1 MIQGIGASA
10 GIALGKAFVLPT
22 WEWDIPDSELN
33 VADLA
38 NEIERLYAGIRISKQ
53 EINVIKGE
61 ISEVI
66 GKQESSIFDA
76 HLAILD
82 DPVFMQEVQGII
94 SRQYKVAEVAV
105 KEAIEKFA
113 NMFDLLDDEYM
124 RERALD
130 IKDVGN
136 RLLKHLLGTPEVTL
150 PTNTAP
156 FILVARELSPS
167 QLAHL
172 NPQHVL
178 GIVNMVGGKT
188 SHAAIMARAL
198 GIPFVLGI
206 EEALERPIVTGDFIV
221 LDGDKGLIAV
231 NPEQEIIEQYD
242 RKREQWQRQ
251 LLQLRQLSDV
261 PAITR
266 DGQQIN
272 IDVNMSSIKDLQQ
285 GLAHGVSGVGLFRT
299 EFMFLDR
306 DELPSEEEQFQ
317 VFREALDLLGHKPL
331 IIRTLDIGGDKEVD
345 YMSLREEENPFLGY
359 RAIRFCLDEP
369 EMFKT
374 QLRAILRASHYG
386 HVKLTY
392 PLISS
397 LQELRAANK
406 LLAEAKE
413 ELRAAGIPFD
423 DHMEVGI
430 IIELP
435 SAVVIADLLAAE
447 VDFFS
452 IGTNDLIQ
460 YTLAVDRMN
469 EHVSHLYDPYH
480 PAIIRMLTTVVEAA
494 RHRGIAVTVCG
505 EMASDPYAMPIW
517 LGLGVFQLSMSSQAV
532 LAIKH
537 AALNADV
544 SECRQMLQHVSTLT
558 TGEEIYSYLQEQMQY
573 KLKEGNSQHE
583 VYE

>member
-66 GKQESSIFDA
+66 GEQESSIFDA

>member
-1 MIQGIGASA
+1 MIKGIGASA
-10 GIALGKAFVLPT
+10 GIALGKAFVLPA

-38 NEIERLYAGIRISKQ
+38 NEIERLYAGIRTSKQ
-53 EINVIKGE
+53 EIRVIQEE

-66 GKQESSIFDA
+66 GEHESTIFDA

-82 DPVFMQEVQGII
+82 DPIFMQEVQGII

-150 PTNTAP
+150 PVNTAP

-172 NPQHVL
+172 NPKHVL

-188 SHAAIMARAL
+188 SHSAIMARAL
-198 GIPFVLGI
+198 GIPLVLGVEDELTHPI
-206 EEALERPIVTGDFIV
+206 ETGDYIV
-221 LDGDKGLIAV
+221 LDGEEGILYI
-231 NPEQEIIEQYD
+231 NPEQKIVDEYRIKQARWLQE
-242 RKREQWQRQ
+242 REQ
-251 LLQLRQLSDV
+251 LRKLSDV

-266 DGQQIN
+266 DGQTVNLEVN
-272 IDVNMSSIKDLQQ
+272 ISSIKDLEQ
-285 GLAHGVSGVGLFRT
+285 GLSYGASGVGLFRT
-299 EFMFLDR
+299 EFMYLDR
-306 DELPSEEEQFQ
+306 DQSPSEEEQFQ
-317 VFREALDLLGHKPL
+317 VFKDALALLGDRPL
-331 IIRTLDIGGDKEVD
+331 MIRTLDIGGDKDVE
-345 YMSLREEENPFLGY
+345 YLSLREEENPFLGY
-359 RAIRFCLDEP
+359 RAIRLCLDQTEL
-369 EMFKT
+369 FKT

-386 HVKLTY
+386 KVMISY

-397 LQELRAANK
+397 LQEVREANA
-406 LLAEAKE
+406 LLE
-413 ELRAAGIPFD
+413 EVKRDLQQAGIPFD
-423 DHMEVGI
+423 EQIEVGI

-435 SAVVIADLLAAE
+435 SAVLIADLLADE

-469 EHVSHLYDPYH
+469 ERVSHLYDPYH
-480 PAIIRMLTTVVEAA
+480 PAIIRMLGTVIEAA
-494 RHRGIAVTVCG
+494 RQAGIPVTVCG
-505 EMASDPYAMPIW
+505 ELASDPIALPIW
-517 LGLGVFQLSMSSQAV
+517 LGMGVFRLSMSSQAV
-532 LAIKH
+532 LSIKH
-537 AALNADV
+537 AVLGLDV
-544 SECRQMLQHVSTLT
+544 SECKRMLEHVRTLSTGADIHT
-558 TGEEIYSYLQEQMQY
+558 YLKQQIHA
-573 KLKEGNSQHE
+573 KLKEGNNH
-583 VYE
+583 YEIH